1 MSFDVKI
8 EILAVIF
15 VLFTYVLWQEFK
27 ASVNISHIFE
37 IRNNFIVQCEKS
49 ANLRLANR

>member
-8 EILAVIF
+8 EILAVLF

-37 IRNNFIVQCEKS
+37 IRNKFIVHCEKKVRI
-49 ANLRLANR
+49 AYNYI